1 VSTPI
6 TRPLAHLIASRLAT
20 GERHGLL
27 VGRFRTS
34 PEAEH
39 AVARIRMET
48 PAHAHLVHIDRMP
61 EGLRAWFH
69 IRNTSRIAIVT
80 AWASD
85 PAVRLRVRML
95 LRLEGAIETRA
106 DATANALPQ
115 FAHGFSEVEPQ
126 LRAEWT
132 AEISR
137 HDVSWNDVLPR
148 YLLGWQLARRPDYRG
163 RSWAEASSNIRS
175 EWERRDRTV
184 PWKIVAAQIER
195 GWAAARSADRTAF
208 ASELP
213 ARKAS

>member
-1 VSTPI
+1 MSTSI
-6 TRPLAHLIASRLAT
+6 TRPLAHLVAISVAKP
-20 GERHGLL
+20 HGLI

-61 EGLRAWFH
+61 EGLRAWLR
-69 IRNTSRIAIVT
+69 IGNTSRIALVT
-80 AWASD
+80 AWATD

-106 DATANALPQ
+106 NATANALPQ

-126 LRAEWT
+126 LRKEWT
-132 AEISR
+132 AEPS
-137 HDVSWNDVLPR
+137 HQDLSWNDALPR
-148 YLLGWQLARRPDYRG
+148 YLLGWQLASRPDF
-163 RSWAEASSNIRS
+163 RSSSWEEASGDIRT
-175 EWERRDRTV
+175 EWERRDPTAA
-184 PWKIVAAQIER
+184 WKVVAAQIER
-195 GWAAARSADRTAF
+195 GWAAARSADRAAF

-213 ARKAS
+213 AQKAS

>member
-1 VSTPI
+1 
-6 TRPLAHLIASRLAT
+6 
-20 GERHGLL
+20 
-27 VGRFRTS
+27 
-34 PEAEH
+34 
-39 AVARIRMET
+39 MET
-48 PAHAHLVHIDRMP
+48 PAHAHVVHIDRMP

-80 AWASD
+80 AWAND

-137 HDVSWNDVLPR
+137 HDLSWNDVLPR
-148 YLLGWQLARRPDYRG
+148 YLLGWQLASRPDF
-163 RSWAEASSNIRS
+163 RSCTWAEASGDIRS

-195 GWAAARSADRTAF
+195 GWAAARSAGSAAL
-208 ASELP
+208 ASELS

>member
-1 VSTPI
+1 MTTSM
-6 TRPLAHLIASRLAT
+6 TRPLAHLISSRLAT
-20 GERHGLL
+20 GERHGLI

-48 PAHAHLVHIDRMP
+48 SAHAHVVHIDRMP

-69 IRNTSRIAIVT
+69 IRNTARIAIVT
-80 AWASD
+80 AWATD

-132 AEISR
+132 AEISH
-137 HDVSWNDVLPR
+137 HDLSWSDVLPR
-148 YLLGWQLARRPDYRG
+148 YLLGWQLASRPDYRG
-163 RSWAEASSNIRS
+163 RSWAEASGGIRS
-175 EWERRDRTV
+175 EWERRDATAA
-184 PWKIVAAQIER
+184 WKVVAAQVER
-195 GWAAARSADRTAF
+195 GWAAARSADRAAF
-208 ASELP
+208 ASELA